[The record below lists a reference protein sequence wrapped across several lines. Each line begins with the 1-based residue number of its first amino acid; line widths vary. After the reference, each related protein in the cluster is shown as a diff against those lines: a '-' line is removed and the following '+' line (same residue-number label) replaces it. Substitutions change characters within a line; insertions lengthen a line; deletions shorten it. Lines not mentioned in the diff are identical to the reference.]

1 MKHRKSAPL
10 HAVAAGFTLPAI
22 LVVVGAVLIL
32 AVGILIVAGI
42 ERSTAR
48 SFVDRQR
55 AELAA
60 RTALEDIRGI
70 FTTQALKRPGSTTLF
85 SSKNFPGAI
94 SDHLVCKRDFV
105 AKNPE
110 KIQKIVNAWFATQ
123 RDIKANPAPALA
135 ILAKRAGVSEA
146 EYRAYDAGTTIYTL
160 EQNRQVV
167 KPGTTMTSLPY
178 AAAQIS
184 GFLQAVGL
192 AKTAPQLDGLF
203 DSKFVDAAN

>member
-1 MKHRKSAPL
+1 MQSGIRLPSR
-10 HAVAAGFTLPAI
+10 AGQAQSNLTLVPPP
-22 LVVVGAVLIL
+22 
-32 AVGILIVAGI
+32 
-42 ERSTAR
+42 ER
-48 SFVDRQR
+48 
-55 AELAA
+55 
-60 RTALEDIRGI
+60 
-70 FTTQALKRPGSTTLF
+70 
-85 SSKNFPGAI
+85 
-94 SDHLVCKRDFV
+94 
-105 AKNPE
+105 
-110 KIQKIVNAWFATQ
+110 IQIVNAWFATQ

-192 AKTAPQLDGLF
+192 AKTAPQLEGLF